1 MSPRLVQVIMLALLW
16 TLGISIMQACV
27 RQVTAEI
34 HPLEVVFFRNF
45 VALVVF
51 MPWFLLR
58 AGVGEL
64 KTKRFD
70 LHAIRGVLHVAS
82 MYAFFIALGFTPLNV
97 VTAMSFSTPL
107 FAAFFAVVILAERMG
122 FRRWIAVLAGFAGAL
137 VILQPGVG
145 DINVGALIV
154 LAGSAAWG
162 LGLIVTK
169 ILGRTESPMTIIAY
183 MSILMTPVSAV
194 PAIFVWQWPSADQ
207 LVWLAAIGVCGVG
220 ANYAV
225 VAALRIAPST
235 TVLPFDFLRLI
246 WATSIGFIFFAE
258 IPTVAAWIGGVLVF
272 ASTTY
277 IGYREAQRHRAVSS
291 T

>member
-1 MSPRLVQVIMLALLW
+1 
-16 TLGISIMQACV
+16 MQACV
-27 RQVTAEI
+27 RQVSADI
-34 HPLEVVFFRNF
+34 HPLEVTFFRNF
-45 VALVVF
+45 IALVVF

-58 AGVGEL
+58 AGVGQL

-70 LHAIRGVLHVAS
+70 LHALRGLLHVGS
-82 MYAFFIALGFTPLNV
+82 MYAFFIALSFTPLNV

-107 FAAFFAVVILAERMG
+107 FASFFAVLILAERMG
-122 FRRWIAVLAGFAGAL
+122 LRRWIAVLAGFAGAL
-137 VILQPGVG
+137 VILQPGIG

-154 LAGSAAWG
+154 LAGSAVWG
-162 LGLIVTK
+162 LGLIITK
-169 ILGRTESPMTIIAY
+169 ILGRTDSPMTIVAY
-183 MSILMTPVSAV
+183 MSILLTPVSAI
-194 PAIFVWQWPSADQ
+194 PALFVWQWPTADQ
-207 LVWLAAIGVCGVG
+207 LIWLVAIGVCGVG

-246 WATSIGFIFFAE
+246 WATSIGFVFFAE

-277 IGYREAQRHRAVSS
+277 IGYRETQRLRPRIRNK
-291 T
+291 TDP